1 MLKYQSIA
9 EDIRRKIQNGIYSPG
24 SQVALEKEMCKE
36 YEASRVTI
44 KRAVDELV
52 KQGLLVK
59 RRGWGTYV
67 KNLDDK
73 YAKELSINA
82 SIENQFLGFSETFK
96 DRDIKTKVLKFEVIH
111 PPQDVASK
119 LDMSVE
125 DFVYD
130 ITRVRILEDTP
141 FVVEYMM
148 MPIQIIQGLRM
159 ETIEH
164 SIYKYIES
172 NLKLTIQSAHRTIRA
187 VQSTELERQEL
198 KIDDKMP
205 IFEVAQ
211 VAFINDGRP
220 FEYSI
225 SHHRADKCT
234 FSAVS
239 LR

>member
-1 MLKYQSIA
+1 MLKYQMIA
-9 EDIRRKIQNGIYSPG
+9 EDIRKKIQNGIYAPG
-24 SQVALEKEMCKE
+24 SQIALEKEMSEE
-36 YEASRVTI
+36 YKASRVTI

-67 KNLDDK
+67 KNLDNK

-82 SIENQFLGFSETFK
+82 SIENQFLGFTETFK
-96 DRDIKTKVLKFEVIH
+96 DREIHTDVLKFEVIH
-111 PPQDVASK
+111 PPQDIASK

-130 ITRVRILEDTP
+130 ITRVRILESTP
-141 FVVEYMM
+141 IVVEYMM
-148 MPIQIIQGLRM
+148 MPIQLVPGLRQ
-159 ETIEH
+159 EIIEK
-164 SIYKYIES
+164 SIYNYIEK

-187 VQSTELERQEL
+187 VQSTELERKHLQ
-198 KIDDKMP
+198 IDEKMP

-220 FEYSI
+220 FEYSV
-225 SHHRADKCT
+225 SHHRADKCS

-239 LR
+239 IR